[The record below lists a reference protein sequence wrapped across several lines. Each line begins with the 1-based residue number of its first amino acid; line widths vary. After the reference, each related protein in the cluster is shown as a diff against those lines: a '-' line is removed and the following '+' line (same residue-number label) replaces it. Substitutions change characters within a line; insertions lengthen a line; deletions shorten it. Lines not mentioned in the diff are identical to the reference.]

1 MKRIFPNYTYGP
13 APRANCW
20 WDQTAPAPD
29 WPALTGDARCDVAV
43 IGGGFTGITAAL
55 RLARTGLSVTVC
67 EAGPPGFGASGRNG
81 GFCCLGGG
89 KISNT
94 ALTRHFGA
102 EGRRAYRATEVAA
115 IDLVAHQLDSH
126 GIDADT
132 HSEGETLIA
141 HNARVPRDF
150 ARDAETIAEDYGV
163 EPRIHSAADL
173 DGMGMRMAGA
183 HGAITTPRG
192 FALNPRKYLFGIAD
206 AARSAGA
213 TLSSDTQ
220 ITAIEPQGDGQVL
233 YHARGRLR
241 ADRVIIA
248 TNGYSSDDLPD
259 WLAARYM
266 PAQSSVLVTRPLTDD
281 ELAAQGWSSHQMSY
295 DSRNLLHYFRL
306 MPDRRMLFGMRGGI
320 LSSPGVEAAAL
331 RRVRKDFETMFPA
344 WSGVETPFGWSG
356 MVCLARNQAPF
367 IGAIPGRPG
376 LHAALAYHG
385 NGVAMGSWAGHM
397 IAGDL
402 LGDDPAAIPAA
413 MRRDP
418 GHFPFGRYRRIVV
431 PAAYLGM
438 RLADL

>member
-1 MKRIFPNYTYGP
+1 
-13 APRANCW
+13 
-20 WDQTAPAPD
+20 
-29 WPALTGDARCDVAV
+29 
-43 IGGGFTGITAAL
+43 
-55 RLARTGLSVTVC
+55 
-67 EAGPPGFGASGRNG
+67 
-81 GFCCLGGG
+81 
-89 KISNT
+89 
-94 ALTRHFGA
+94 
-102 EGRRAYRATEVAA
+102 
-115 IDLVAHQLDSH
+115 
-126 GIDADT
+126 
-132 HSEGETLIA
+132 
-141 HNARVPRDF
+141 
-150 ARDAETIAEDYGV
+150 
-163 EPRIHSAADL
+163 
-173 DGMGMRMAGA
+173 
-183 HGAITTPRG
+183 
-192 FALNPRKYLFGIAD
+192 
-206 AARSAGA
+206 
-213 TLSSDTQ
+213 
-220 ITAIEPQGDGQVL
+220 
-233 YHARGRLR
+233 
-241 ADRVIIA
+241 
-248 TNGYSSDDLPD
+248 
-259 WLAARYM
+259 
-266 PAQSSVLVTRPLTDD
+266 
-281 ELAAQGWSSHQMSY
+281 MSY